1 MEVMSLTEFEQFVRA
16 NQTWFRGP
24 QPETQEVI
32 SRAERELG
40 VKLPATLQWLLLN
53 FGYWRGT
60 GVAALPVVVA
70 KTKAFHPA
78 FPQNWIV
85 LASELGTW
93 ETSNSASSLE
103 ERLIILE
110 SSRDF
115 IEDGKNVVVCS
126 TDGKIHQRYS
136 CFSAYVYARV
146 TALSKRTLD
155 NYRTCPLWRT
165 GKLSPLLTDG
175 INFDLQ
181 EFSRRLWETMLI
193 HDVLRH
199 SGQRA
204 FPRKSFLPQRTQPS
218 NIQPKVINYSTID
231 QQNEISDII
240 NQDQSHHH
248 SVALQDPPVITFETE
263 SPQEKFAV
271 SQVGEMVQERREYLK
286 SQHVDV
292 ATLFEQRSSSPRQG
306 SLFPDDLPSGKI
318 LLFPLSSHLSETDN
332 DNFQTESGRIV
343 SLVELQTSHGS
354 MRWVATWWLEGE
366 TIPSWM
372 ESHAVVVKT
381 KELLQRIPARLL
393 LEVQY

>member
-1 MEVMSLTEFEQFVRA
+1 
-16 NQTWFRGP
+16 N
-24 QPETQEVI
+24 
-32 SRAERELG
+32 
-40 VKLPATLQWLLLN
+40 K
-53 FGYWRGT
+53 
-60 GVAALPVVVA
+60 
-70 KTKAFHPA
+70 
-78 FPQNWIV
+78 
-85 LASELGTW
+85 
-93 ETSNSASSLE
+93 
-103 ERLIILE
+103 
-110 SSRDF
+110 
-115 IEDGKNVVVCS
+115 
-126 TDGKIHQRYS
+126 
-136 CFSAYVYARV
+136 
-146 TALSKRTLD
+146 
-155 NYRTCPLWRT
+155 
-165 GKLSPLLTDG
+165 
-175 INFDLQ
+175 
-181 EFSRRLWETMLI
+181 
-193 HDVLRH
+193 
-199 SGQRA
+199 
-204 FPRKSFLPQRTQPS
+204 
-218 NIQPKVINYSTID
+218 
-231 QQNEISDII
+231 
-240 NQDQSHHH
+240 DQSHHH

-271 SQVGEMVQERREYLK
+271 SQVGEIVQERREYLK